1 MRIAIDARWIFRE
14 ISGIG
19 TYTCELIR
27 ELARLDHDNEYLLIF
42 RDPAVQARTLAETG
56 AGKAANFRAVRVPYG
71 VFSPLGQLRL
81 PWLLR
86 RERVEVFHS
95 TNFMM
100 PLFMG
105 RGRNR
110 PRCVVTIHDVIPLIF
125 PDHAPRSKKSR
136 AMGLYRRLMMLIG
149 RRADRIL
156 TVSRASAQD
165 IIAQLHIPPEHAGK
179 VQAIYNGVSGRY
191 SPLPDMPEKGP
202 EAARKILYVGRFDPY
217 KNLAVLIRAFAAARA
232 QVKFPLTL
240 VVAGAPD
247 PRYPEAPQLARELGV
262 NDAIDWRGYVTHDQL
277 VSLYQE
283 CDVLAHP
290 SRYEGFGLQILEA
303 MASGLPV
310 ICSRAGAL
318 PEVAGDAAVLRDP
331 DDLDGWAGA
340 IAWVLGTPVQQQAM
354 RRQGLAQA
362 ARFQWPET
370 ARAVLAAYRQAAAG
384 TDR

>member
-27 ELARLDHDNEYLLIF
+27 ELARLDAENDYLLIF
-42 RDPAVQARTLAETG
+42 CDAAVQARTLAETG
-56 AGKAANFRAVRVPYG
+56 ADRARNFRAIRVPYG
-71 VFSPLGQLRL
+71 VFSPMSQLLL

-105 RGRNR
+105 WGRGR

-136 AMGLYRRLMMLIG
+136 VMGLYRRLMVMIG
-149 RRADRIL
+149 QRADRIL
-156 TVSRASAQD
+156 TVSQASARD
-165 IIAQLHIPPEHAGK
+165 IIAQLHISPEHANK
-179 VQAIYNGVSGRY
+179 VEAIYNGVSTQY
-191 SPLPDMPEKGP
+191 APLPDLPEKAP
-202 EAARKILYVGRFDPY
+202 DAVRKILYVGRFDPY
-217 KNLAVLIRAFAAARA
+217 KNLAVLIRAFAAVRA
-232 QVKFPLTL
+232 QVGFPVRL

-247 PRYPEAPQLARELGV
+247 PRYPEAPRLAEELGV
-262 NDAIDWRGYVTHDQL
+262 ADAIDWRGYVTHGQL
-277 VSLYQE
+277 VSLYRE

-310 ICSRAGAL
+310 ICSCAGSL

-331 DDLDGWAGA
+331 DDLPGWTGA
-340 IAWVLGTPVQQQAM
+340 LAWVLGDPAQRQAM

-362 ARFQWPET
+362 ARFRWPET

-384 TDR
+384 N